1 MARSAA
7 PAQPARVT
15 PRLGGHGRSPFPR
28 IVRRRPGLRGVVLA
42 ASALLVVGLS
52 FAISANVA
60 DHLRASATD
69 SAVGNIEA
77 IVRGY
82 VDPILTSGSLDLDA
96 DVEPDVAAQL
106 ERLVVAGDMR
116 LVNIWTRD
124 GRVMYS
130 TDPTMRGARLGI
142 DHELAEALLGET
154 VAEFGTAT
162 DEQGASDRLPAQL
175 LEIYSPIRGNAD
187 GPAIGVFEV
196 YLDAQPIEERV
207 DLTARDVFV
216 IGLVAGAFL
225 LGLLWLAFAGAARRL
240 GIQNDRLGRLNDRL
254 RSVSDDL
261 RQREARFRSL
271 VQNSSD
277 AVAVLSADGA
287 VTYESDAVAR
297 VLGHDPRERIG
308 ARFDAQ
314 VHPDDRARLAT
325 FVDGLLRLGPA
336 PSGAHAVT
344 LRLGHADGTWRWVEA
359 IGQNLLA
366 DDAVGGLVLNYRDVT
381 DRTRL
386 EEQLRHEAFH
396 DPLTGLANR
405 ALFSD
410 RVAHALMRRRRP
422 DDRAAVLFIDLDDF
436 KVVNDSLGHA
446 AGDLL
451 LTAVAERLRACLRG
465 QDTAAR
471 LGGDEFGV
479 LLEDS
484 GEQEASEVA
493 ARLLAALGQPFTLE
507 ARQVFAQA
515 SIGIAMQPLG
525 FAPGSAT
532 TPDELLRN
540 ADAAMYTAKARG
552 KARFEFFQAE
562 MHVEAMRRLDLRS
575 RLDAAL
581 ADGAFILRYQPVVDL
596 ASGRT
601 VGCEALVRWRQDD
614 GSLLGPADFIPVAED
629 SGFIVPLGRWVLE
642 QACRDGVTWQGTG
655 RRGASI
661 AVNVASR
668 QLREPG
674 FAATVAAVLA
684 KTRLPAGRL
693 VLEITES
700 TLLHEGDETA
710 QAIEDLKRQ
719 GVRIAL
725 DDFGTGYSSL
735 SHLRRFPIDVLK
747 IDRSFVQHVDGPE
760 RDERALVRSIIR
772 MAQALRLET
781 VAEGIERRAQHEQL
795 HAMGADLGQGY
806 LYARPIELAELM
818 GLEVD
823 RSRLVS

>member
-1 MARSAA
+1 MA
-7 PAQPARVT
+7 
-15 PRLGGHGRSPFPR
+15 
-28 IVRRRPGLRGVVLA
+28 
-42 ASALLVVGLS
+42 
-52 FAISANVA
+52 
-60 DHLRASATD
+60 
-69 SAVGNIEA
+69 
-77 IVRGY
+77 
-82 VDPILTSGSLDLDA
+82 
-96 DVEPDVAAQL
+96 
-106 ERLVVAGDMR
+106 
-116 LVNIWTRD
+116 
-124 GRVMYS
+124 
-130 TDPTMRGARLGI
+130 
-142 DHELAEALLGET
+142 
-154 VAEFGTAT
+154 
-162 DEQGASDRLPAQL
+162 
-175 LEIYSPIRGNAD
+175 
-187 GPAIGVFEV
+187 
-196 YLDAQPIEERV
+196 
-207 DLTARDVFV
+207 
-216 IGLVAGAFL
+216 
-225 LGLLWLAFAGAARRL
+225 
-240 GIQNDRLGRLNDRL
+240 IQNERLGRLNSRL
-254 RSVSDDL
+254 RAVSDDL

-277 AVAVLSADGA
+277 AVAVLTANGS

-297 VLGHDPRERIG
+297 VLGHDPRGRLDT
-308 ARFDAQ
+308 RFDAQ
-314 VHPDDRARLAT
+314 VHPEDQARLAT
-325 FVDGLLRLGPA
+325 FIDGLLRLGPTA
-336 PSGAHAVT
+336 GGAHAVT
-344 LRLGHADGTWRWVEA
+344 LRLGHADGSWRWVEA

-405 ALFSD
+405 ALFAD
-410 RVAHALMRRRRP
+410 RVAHALTRRRRP

-446 AGDLL
+446 AGDSL

-465 QDTAAR
+465 ADTAAR

-484 GEQEASEVA
+484 GEHEATEIADRV
-493 ARLLAALGQPFTLE
+493 LAALRQPFTLE
-507 ARQVFAQA
+507 ARQVYAQA

-525 FAPGSAT
+525 ISAGSAT

-562 MHVEAMRRLDLRS
+562 MHADAMRRLDLRG

-581 ADGAFILRYQPVVDL
+581 TDGAFTLRYQPVVDL
-596 ASGRT
+596 ATGRT

-614 GSLLGPADFIPVAED
+614 GSLLSPADFIPIAEE
-629 SGFIVPLGRWVLE
+629 SGFIVPLGQWVLA
-642 QACRDGVTWQGTG
+642 QACRDAVEWQGTG
-655 RRGASI
+655 RSAASV

-674 FAATVAAVLA
+674 FAAAVAAVLA
-684 KTRLPAGRL
+684 DSRLPAGRL
-693 VLEITES
+693 VVEITES
-700 TLLHEGDETA
+700 TLLHEGGETA
-710 QAIEDLKRQ
+710 AAIEDLKRQ

-735 SHLRRFPIDVLK
+735 SHLRSFPIDVLK

-781 VAEGIERRAQHEQL
+781 VAEGIERAAQHEQL
-795 HAMGADLGQGY
+795 RAMGADLGQGY
-806 LYARPIELAELM
+806 LYARPIELADLM
-818 GLEVD
+818 LLEVD
-823 RSRLVS
+823 RTRLVS